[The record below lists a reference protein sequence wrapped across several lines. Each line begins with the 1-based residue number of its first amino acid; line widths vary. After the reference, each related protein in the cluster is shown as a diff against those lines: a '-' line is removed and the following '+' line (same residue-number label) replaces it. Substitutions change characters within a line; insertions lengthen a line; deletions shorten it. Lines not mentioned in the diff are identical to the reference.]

1 MAEQF
6 EFELVFEL
14 PDGDHDVYALSDIVF
29 AAGFDDAIVGTGVA
43 RLLGVALEADGD
55 DAEAAI
61 LDTARAIIGGLPL
74 GTRLREVRPDLV
86 SLADVADKLNIKRQA
101 LQKRGDMPPPGPGG
115 LYRIDEIAN
124 VIINAAEP
132 AKAKRKPRFDAGP
145 AMKWLLAG
153 KAARKLNACLTVG
166 TLDPFLIQKAA
177 GEEMVRLAG

>member
-14 PDGDHDVYALSDIVF
+14 PDGDHDVYALSDAVF
-29 AAGFDDAIVGTGVA
+29 AAGFDDAIVGTGIA
-43 RLLGVALEADGD
+43 RLLGVALEAEGD
-55 DAEAAI
+55 NAEAAI
-61 LDTARAIIGGLPL
+61 LGTARAIIRGLPR

-124 VIINAAEP
+124 VIINATEP
-132 AKAKRKPRFDAGP
+132 VKGKRKPRFDAGP

-153 KAARKLNACLTVG
+153 KAARKLNARLTMG
-166 TLDPFLIQKAA
+166 TLDPISIQAA
-177 GEEMVRLAG
+177 GQHEMVRLVG